1 MVAAHREVDKSEL
14 LQMAGRVKGM
24 SIFLRDGI
32 DGEQIILV
40 LETEFEIAN

>member
-32 DGEQIILV
+32 GCEQIVLV
-40 LETEFEIAN
+40 LETESDVAN